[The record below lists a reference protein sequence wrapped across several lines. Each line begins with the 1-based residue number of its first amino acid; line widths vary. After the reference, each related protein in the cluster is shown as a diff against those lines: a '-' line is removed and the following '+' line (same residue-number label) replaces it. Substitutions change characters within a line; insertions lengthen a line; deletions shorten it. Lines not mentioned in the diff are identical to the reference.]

1 MSPGRA
7 RRAALLPLLLLAL
20 PDAARGQQF
29 TPAGAVR
36 PPAAGERPAAGDVA
50 PLAAVARAD
59 SRRRASASWWAP
71 LASAVVPGSG
81 QAMLGQDR
89 FVGYLALEAYGWMRF
104 VVDRREGERQ
114 RESYR
119 RLARRVAR
127 AYFPGAHPDGDF
139 EYYERMQHW
148 VESGVYDLEP
158 GGLVE
163 PETDTSTFNG
173 AAWLLARQTFWEDPD
188 EPPPPESSAY
198 RDAMDFYT
206 RRAVRAEYRWSWRN
220 AQLEQDLFARTIAR
234 SNSAFR
240 RSIQDVGLLTA
251 NHVLSTVDAYVT
263 VRLRRGEAGSVG
275 FDAIVPWAPFGRP
288 SISHVPSRARR

>member
-1 MSPGRA
+1 LSPGRA
-7 RRAALLPLLLLAL
+7 CRAALLPLLLLAV
-20 PDAARGQQF
+20 PDAARGQRNA
-29 TPAGAVR
+29 PAGAA
-36 PPAAGERPAAGDVA
+36 PAHRTTDA
-50 PLAAVARAD
+50 PQWSAVAAMGAGIAPD
-59 SRRRASASWWAP
+59 TTRRRHASWWAP

-127 AYFPGAHPDGDF
+127 AYYPGDHPDGDF

-148 VESGVYDLEP
+148 VESGVFDLVP
-158 GGLVE
+158 GGEIE
-163 PETDTSTFNG
+163 PEIDTSTFNG

-188 EPPPPESSAY
+188 AAPPAESSAY

-206 RRAVRAEYRWSWRN
+206 RRAVRSEYRWSWRN

-234 SNSAFR
+234 SNTAFR

-263 VRLRRGEAGSVG
+263 VRLRRGDAGSFG
-275 FDAIVPWAPFGRP
+275 FEAAVPWAPFGRP